1 MDGGNDEFDHI
12 VENLHKVLKLSTQY
26 EDHPYVEI
34 FTKEYSIMFIFGTY
48 VLEGEADVKFS

>member
-12 VENLHKVLKLSTQY
+12 VENSHKVVKLSTQY

-34 FTKEYSIMFIFGTY
+34 FTKEYSIMLIFGTY
-48 VLEGEADVKFS
+48 VLEGEVDVKFS